1 MPESPACPLQS
12 QTRADPQHLQNPLSH
27 AGISERC
34 LSAAR
39 SFVLTE
45 ARPVTLRCGGASA
58 VESSLKQGLQGARF
72 QGPSASSL
80 RAPVLSRTLCC
91 DLCLADSFEAYR
103 LFQYTGQLVTVLCET
118 CALHVTHAAP
128 SKRSSLMI
136 RALLPR
142 SAGNLLCKGRGVLR
156 FLGCAKIGSF
166 LEPAASHFCVLP
178 DVCLEGATQKQNK
191 NFSQLERRQA

>member
-1 MPESPACPLQS
+1 MTPI
-12 QTRADPQHLQNPLSH
+12 T
-27 AGISERC
+27 C
-34 LSAAR
+34 LSC
-39 SFVLTE
+39 E
-45 ARPVTLRCGGASA
+45 CEP
-58 VESSLKQGLQGARF
+58 
-72 QGPSASSL
+72 ASSL
-80 RAPVLSRTLCC
+80 RELVLSRTLCC

-166 LEPAASHFCVLP
+166 LEPAAGHFCVLP
-178 DVCLEGATQKQNK
+178 DVRLEGAAQKQNK
-191 NFSQLERRQA
+191 NFSQLERPPGMTPIICLSCKCEPASSVREPVLSRTLCCDLCLADSSLLRSAVP